1 MALLCISGEIGCP
14 AEELGRLIA
23 RRFGCEFVNEAA
35 LQKRIEADNP
45 ERPESP
51 DGAWPYLA
59 AAVLVQLAARGNVV
73 FVLPGGQFLL
83 RTMAGLFRVHV
94 TAPEAARVG
103 AVMLERKLDR
113 VEARAS
119 LREEE
124 AAAARLRRRRFGR
137 SATRPSDVDAVLNS
151 GSLDLER
158 QMAMIEASVSAGNV
172 MNSGP
177 LPAAAEAQA
186 LFQIRLKLARFG
198 LTAPGSVPAVRTKF
212 GHPSEETFSKLLDF
226 YRIQWEH
233 EPRSFPLQWD
243 KDGRVTEAFTP
254 DFYLP
259 EFDLYLELTTMKQ
272 ALVTKKNHKIKLL
285 RAIYPH
291 VNIQVFYQKDMQDL
305 ILKYGLSRPEE
316 AAGEGR

>member
-1 MALLCISGEIGCP
+1 MAILCVSGEIGCP
-14 AEELGRLIA
+14 AEELGRMSA
-23 RRFGCEFVNEAA
+23 RRFGCEFVDEAA
-35 LQKRIEADNP
+35 LQKRIEAENP
-45 ERPESP
+45 GRVESP

-59 AAVLVQLAARGNVV
+59 AAVLVQLAARGNLV

-83 RTMAGLFRVHV
+83 RTLAGLFRVHL

-103 AVMLERKLDR
+103 AVMVERKLDR
-113 VEARAS
+113 AAAKAR
-119 LREEE
+119 LREDE
-124 AAAARLRRRRFGR
+124 AAAGRLRRRRFGR
-137 SATRPSDVDAVLNS
+137 AATRPSDVDVVLNS

-158 QMAMIEASVSAGNV
+158 QMAVMEASLSAVSFMETGA
-172 MNSGP
+172 
-177 LPAAAEAQA
+177 LPAAAEAQV

-198 LTAPGSVPAVRTKF
+198 LAAPGSPPASRTIF

-305 ILKYGLSRPEE
+305 ILKYGLNRPEE
-316 AAGEGR
+316 AR

>member
-1 MALLCISGEIGCP
+1 MS
-14 AEELGRLIA
+14 A
-23 RRFGCEFVNEAA
+23 RRFGCEFVDEAA
-35 LQKRIEADNP
+35 LQKRIEAENP
-45 ERPESP
+45 GRMESP

-83 RTMAGLFRVHV
+83 RTLAGLFRVHL

-103 AVMLERKLDR
+103 AVMMERKLDR
-113 VEARAS
+113 AAAKAR

-124 AAAARLRRRRFGR
+124 AAAGRLRRLRFGR
-137 SATRPSDVDAVLNS
+137 AATRPSDVDVVINS

-158 QMAMIEASVSAGNV
+158 QMAVMEASLSAVSF
-172 MNSGP
+172 MESGP
-177 LPAAAEAQA
+177 LPAAAEAQV

-198 LTAPGSVPAVRTKF
+198 LAAPGSPPAARTIF

-316 AAGEGR
+316 AR

>member
-1 MALLCISGEIGCP
+1 MAMLCVSGEIGCP
-14 AEELGRLIA
+14 AEELGKLSA

-35 LQKRIEADNP
+35 LQKRIEAENP
-45 ERPESP
+45 GRMDSPE
-51 DGAWPYLA
+51 GAWPYLA

-83 RTMAGLFRVHV
+83 RTLAGLFRVHL

-103 AVMLERKLDR
+103 AILLERKLER
-113 VEARAS
+113 SAARAT

-124 AAAARLRRRRFGR
+124 SAAARLRRRRFGR
-137 SATRPSDVDAVLNS
+137 STTRASDVDVVLNS

-158 QMAMIEASVSAGNV
+158 QLAVIEASLGAARFLEN
-172 MNSGP
+172 GP
-177 LPAAAEAQA
+177 LPAAAEAQV

-198 LTAPGSVPAVRTKF
+198 LTAPGSPPAARTVF

-226 YRIQWEH
+226 YRIQWKH

-305 ILKYGLSRPEE
+305 ILKYGLSRNEDT
-316 AAGEGR
+316 AGERR